1 MQTLQ
6 NTDTLLAK
14 DGTRFEITTVKFEPV
29 TAYLLLAKIGRLLV
43 PAVLAST
50 RGAAGDMD
58 AVFDQ
63 LTPELAQAALVDS
76 LASTSVVRPDDNGK
90 LEKIDLVNIREINR
104 AFRGGYLR
112 EMMLAMKHSL
122 AFNYQDL
129 FVASAGPDAASA
141 TTPAPS
147 P

>member
-6 NTDTLLAK
+6 KTEMLTAK

-29 TAYLLLAKIGRLLV
+29 TAYLLLAKIGRVLV
-43 PAVLAST
+43 PAVLATT
-50 RGAAGDMD
+50 RGGNGDLD

-63 LTPELAQAALVDS
+63 LTPELAQTALVDT
-76 LASTSVVRPDDNGK
+76 LASTSVVRPDDSGK
-90 LEKIDLVNIREINR
+90 LEKVDLTSIREINR

-112 EMMLAMKHSL
+112 EMLLAMKHSL

-129 FVASAGPDAASA
+129 FAASAGPDAAGA
-141 TTPAPS
+141 MTPAPS